1 MPMILRA
8 LAFAV
13 LALSFVLIN
22 KPAVAQDKGRIRVSS
37 DVQYEFIGRW
47 DADKLNTILTDD
59 TPKFFGVAVR
69 YTAAKNAVKLYR
81 VTYSSVVPE
90 RGNKPIAATGLVA
103 VPDIAG
109 TSFPM
114 VSYQHGTV
122 YGKQEVPSFPDQ
134 SPETQLMLA
143 QFAGQGYIVIG
154 ADYFGMGPS
163 KEPEGYMVKASHQQ
177 ATYDML
183 LASRAV
189 LADLKL
195 SNTKLFIGGWS
206 QGGFITMAFLEK
218 LEAAGVKIDAA
229 ATASAPVDVSV
240 VLNGFLSFPRKN
252 DAAWVNS
259 LFILSSFA
267 FENYYGVPGLS
278 RSLFNDEYYDLARKV
293 YLREPFHVADVPT
306 DLHTLIKPD
315 YFNAQFFAESAY
327 GKLVAQT
334 QAYRWVIKSPVR
346 NYYGEADEAIAVGVG
361 QLAMTYQRA
370 MGNGNPVI
378 EAVSTGL
385 TSHRGTYAT
394 AVPQWKTWFEG
405 LQQGNR
411 VKNSVTRD

>member
-1 MPMILRA
+1 MMKFVRL
-8 LAFAV
+8 LAFAIV
-13 LALSFVLIN
+13 ALGMVSKTL
-22 KPAVAQDKGRIRVSS
+22 PALAQDKGSVRVSS

-47 DADKLNTILTDD
+47 DADKLNKILTDD
-59 TPKFFGVAVR
+59 TPKFFGVTVK
-69 YTAAKNAVKLYR
+69 YTPARNAVKLYR

-90 RGNKPIAATGLVA
+90 RGNKPIVATGLVA

-122 YGKQEVPSFPDQ
+122 YEKTQVPSFPDQ

-143 QFAGQGYIVIG
+143 QFGGQGYIVIG
-154 ADYFGMGPS
+154 ADYFGMGSS

-183 LASRAV
+183 LASRAA
-189 LADLKL
+189 LEHLKL
-195 SNTKLFIGGWS
+195 SSGKLFVSGWS
-206 QGGFITMAFLEK
+206 QGGFVAMAFLEK
-218 LEAAGVKIDAA
+218 LESAGVKVDAA

-240 VLNGFLSFPRKN
+240 ALNGFLSFPRKN
-252 DAAWVNS
+252 DADWVNS
-259 LFILSSFA
+259 LFILSSFS
-267 FENYYGVPGLS
+267 FENYYGVPGLA
-278 RSLFNDEYYDLARKV
+278 RSLIADAYYDVARKA
-293 YLREPFHVADVPT
+293 YLREPFNVADVPT
-306 DLHTLIKPD
+306 DLHRLIKPD

-346 NYYGEADEAIAVGVG
+346 NYYGEADEAIAVGLG

-370 MGNGNPVI
+370 IGNGNPVI
-378 EAVSTGL
+378 EAVSTGQ

-394 AVPQWKTWFEG
+394 AVPQWKIWFDG
-405 LQQGNR
+405 L
-411 VKNSVTRD
+411 

>member
-90 RGNKPIAATGLVA
+90 RGNKPIVATGLVA

-122 YGKQEVPSFPDQ
+122 YGKQEVPSFPDK

-154 ADYFGMGPS
+154 ADYFGMGLS

-293 YLREPFHVADVPT
+293 YLREPFNVADVPT
-306 DLHTLIKPD
+306 DLHKLIKPD

-378 EAVSTGL
+378 EAVSTGQTL
-385 TSHRGTYAT
+385 HRGTYAT
-394 AVPQWKTWFEG
+394 AVPQWKKWFDG
-405 LQQGNR
+405 L
-411 VKNSVTRD
+411 